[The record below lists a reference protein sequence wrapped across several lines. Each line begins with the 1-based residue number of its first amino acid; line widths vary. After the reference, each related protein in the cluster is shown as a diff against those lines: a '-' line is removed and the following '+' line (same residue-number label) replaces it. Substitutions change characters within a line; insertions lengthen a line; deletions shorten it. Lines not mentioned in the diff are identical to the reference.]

1 MEKFAVSRIIG
12 APPGYVGYDEAGQ
25 LTEKI
30 RRKPYSVVL
39 FDEIEKAHP
48 DVFHILLQVLD
59 EGQLTD
65 SLGRKIDFRNTI
77 VILTSNIGTRQIN
90 EFGFGIGF
98 DTQAKRAS
106 RDEQT
111 KSILQKALQKTFAPE
126 FLNRIDDVIMF
137 KSLDKNDINKIIHLE
152 LKGLYDRVK
161 SLGYTLKISPA
172 ARDFIAEKG
181 FDANFGARPLKRA
194 IQKYL
199 EDPMAEMLIKASVE
213 KGEIIYVGL
222 NAAKSEI
229 KMKIQKQKVGL
240 FEIESV

>member
-1 MEKFAVSRIIG
+1 VCSSDL
-12 APPGYVGYDEAGQ
+12 GYVGYEEGGQ
-25 LTEKI
+25 LTEKV

-39 FDEIEKAHP
+39 LDEIEKAHP

-65 SLGRKIDFRNTI
+65 SLGRRVDFKNTI
-77 VILTSNIGTRQIN
+77 VILTSNIGTRQIS
-90 EFGFGIGF
+90 EFGHGVGF
-98 DTQAKRAS
+98 DTSSKKAS

-126 FLNRIDDVIMF
+126 FLNRIDDVVMF
-137 KSLDKNDINKIIHLE
+137 NSLTKENINKIIDIE

-161 SLGYTLKISPA
+161 SLGFQLKISNA
-172 ARDFIAEKG
+172 ARDFIAERG

-199 EDPMAEMLIKASVE
+199 EDPMAEIMIKASIVE
-213 KGEIIYVGL
+213 GDLVNVGF
-222 NAAKSEI
+222 NEAKQEI
-229 KMKIQKQKVGL
+229 KIKIHKKKL
-240 FEIESV
+240 ELPESLPPAN